1 MAKTGRNRYKKNTL
15 FTSLFISYVVVFL
28 VPILVAFLI
37 STFSSVLMLGQIMG
51 NARSSSEHAKNIIDS
66 HVENSFFN
74 ASCLLTNDTVTSI
87 RYKETF
93 DSDDITELHRLQLTI
108 GQMAATDFLV
118 SDFYIIFNKSGAIV
132 SSDSVI
138 FVEDFAYYSQNTL
151 HVPYEEFR
159 KNLLFEGPRNITYVE
174 SRPGEHLIFL
184 YNKNTRS
191 AVQKDTGVT
200 VMGIINPDAMRS
212 ALGSLSDPSKKP
224 GFVTYLTDDFGNI
237 LESGSPYSKNPGED
251 IVKKAGNSRAQIYS
265 DILFGKSVSFLA
277 PSEITGFNYLFV
289 QNQTGYTRSV
299 LYTIWICAG
308 IIVIGMILGI
318 RFCLRLTRKQYSP
331 MQMLIDRI
339 LYSTGKNSSTESS
352 ISEFELIEHSLN
364 NLVKQKSTAEEQAKE
379 YKSSLAESM
388 LREILKGNTRGQAL
402 NSLSHE
408 YGYDFSTDR
417 FRCIL
422 YSVENINL
430 DLLGKDDSYD
440 ESILDLVYAFIH
452 TLVNEYVLEGYTK
465 YVTNIDGFVVCLL
478 CPLNESAMPDISML
492 VNETA
497 AHIKQNYD
505 VDLLI
510 GISNLNAGPNG
521 IARSYEEARAVID
534 YSNLLGL
541 ANSIMYYREIP
552 QASEADSLLMPVLS
566 EYEHRY
572 YNCIKGCD
580 FKNAAEI
587 QDEIVQLCFRD
598 NRCTKEQ
605 TRYRLYGLINV
616 TMSALEEIKPLLDSE
631 FWDSLDVSE
640 NLLKSSINLTGFISY
655 SNELYGKLQEYFE
668 GRALKQTSERDA
680 AIVAYVEKNYTD
692 PGISIALLA
701 DHFDMSPSYLSKTF
715 KKITGM
721 GLLDYIHTLRLK
733 KAKELIRDTDCS
745 LKDISEQVGYSNN
758 LTMIRAFKR
767 YEGINPSTYKENR
780 SL

>member
-1 MAKTGRNRYKKNTL
+1 MIKTGKSRYKKNTV

-37 STFSSVLMLGQIMG
+37 TSVSSFIMLRQIM
-51 NARSSSEHAKNIIDS
+51 RSGKTSFEHTKNILDG

-74 ASCLLTNDTVTSI
+74 TSCLLTNDTVMSI
-87 RYKETF
+87 RYKETYN
-93 DSDDITELHRLQLTI
+93 SDDISALKKLQLSI
-108 GQMAATDFLV
+108 GQLAATDYLI
-118 SDFYIIFNKSGAIV
+118 SDYYIIFNKSDAIL
-132 SSDSVI
+132 SAETLNYG
-138 FVEDFAYYSQNTL
+138 EDFEYVARNKLHLSYKELKDSLVFDGTRKIAYARSSSG
-151 HVPYEEFR
+151 
-159 KNLLFEGPRNITYVE
+159 KNYVYF
-174 SRPGEHLIFL
+174 I
-184 YNKNTRS
+184 NKNIHS
-191 AVQKDTGVT
+191 AAEKDTGVT
-200 VMGIINPDAMRS
+200 VIGMINPDTLKS
-212 ALGSLSDPSKKP
+212 VLSSLSDSSKRNNY
-224 GFVTYLTDDFGNI
+224 VTYLTDSTGTVI
-237 LESGSPYSKNPGED
+237 ESGAANAVIPTADSILKAEGSKGPT
-251 IVKKAGNSRAQIYS
+251 YS
-265 DILFGKSVSFLA
+265 DILFGRSVYYAA
-277 PSEITGFNYLFV
+277 PSEVSNLHYLFV
-289 QNQTGYTRSV
+289 QNQTNYTRSV
-299 LYTIWICAG
+299 LFTIWICAG
-308 IIVIGMILGI
+308 IIIIGMLAGI
-318 RFCLRLTRKQYSP
+318 SFCRKLTRKQYSP

-339 LYSTGKNSSTESS
+339 LYSTGKNTSNESS
-352 ISEFELIEHSLN
+352 INEYELIEHSLN

-478 CPLNESAMPDISML
+478 CPLDESAMPDISML